1 MMMQTMMMETMQP
14 EHPIE
19 LERGVFTISIDFEL
33 IWGTLDL
40 FGPDRFRRA
49 CQIERKE
56 IIDRLLDLF
65 VEFEVPATW
74 CVLGHL
80 FLERCGTSNGR
91 KHPEIVRPVHSWHLK
106 DWFEHDPG
114 GAEGSDSLFLGR
126 SLVEKIR
133 ACPVPQEIGG
143 HSFSHVIFGDS
154 GCSRETAESEL
165 AASVK
170 AASEMGIEM
179 RSFAFPR
186 NEVGHLDVLKEYGFE
201 CYRGPERN
209 WYESKNWSPQVKRFC
224 HLWDVFRA
232 ATPSVALPEFTDSG
246 LWNVPGSMV
255 YFPMHGL
262 RRYIPI
268 SSRVSRAIKGLHT
281 AAQRKRVFHLWFHPT
296 NLADQS
302 GAMFDGLRR
311 ILESACSLR
320 ARREIEFL
328 PMGSLA
334 AADPLWREDSTNAD
348 LKTQG
353 GISEVSV
360 PSAV

>member
-1 MMMQTMMMETMQP
+1 MQP

-49 CQIERKE
+49 CEIERNE

-65 VEFEVPATW
+65 VEFEVSATW

-80 FLERCGTSNGR
+80 FLERCGSANGR
-91 KHPEIVRPVHSWHLK
+91 KHPEIVRPRHSWHPN

-114 GAEGSDSLFLGR
+114 GVEESDSVFLGR

-133 ACPVPQEIGG
+133 GCPVSQEIGG
-143 HSFSHVIFGDS
+143 HSFSHAIFGDP
-154 GCSRETAESEL
+154 GCSRETAKSEL
-165 AASVK
+165 AASVQ

-201 CYRGPERN
+201 CFRGAERN
-209 WYESKNWSPQVKRFC
+209 WYESRNWSPQVKRFC
-224 HLWDVFRA
+224 HLWDVIRA
-232 ATPSVALPEFTDSG
+232 ATPSVELPEFTDSG
-246 LWNVPGSMV
+246 LWNIPGSMV

-262 RRYIPI
+262 RRYIPM
-268 SSRVSRAIKGLHT
+268 SSRVRRAIKGLHT

-296 NLADQS
+296 NFADQS

-311 ILESACSLR
+311 ILENAYSLR
-320 ARREIEFL
+320 ARREIEFR

-348 LKTQG
+348 LKTHG

-360 PSAV
+360 PSTV